1 MCHGVRLKLFT
12 FDLSATHVRAQKP
25 FGFLPPL
32 LRRGWFWREPA
43 FSRLLI
49 TSERRSVV
57 KRRDARAQA
66 RVRPLRLFLQ
76 TWSFVR
82 SLSVSNAHAD
92 FAVEDET
99 CELGRRWRGSCLRWE
114 DKTRTKWKNWKNA
127 RVFWFLEVCPR
138 ADRNE
143 TLRWSQ
149 VPGDHVL
156 VPLISL
162 FSSASSY
169 TISGFSNV

>member
-1 MCHGVRLKLFT
+1 M
-12 FDLSATHVRAQKP
+12 RAQKQ
-25 FGFLPPL
+25 FGFLSPSH
-32 LRRGWFWREPA
+32 RRGWFWCEPA

-49 TSERRSVV
+49 MSDRRSVV
-57 KRRDARAQA
+57 KRRDA

-99 CELGRRWRGSCLRWE
+99 SELGRRWRGSCLRWE
-114 DKTRTKWKNWKNA
+114 DITRTKWKNWKNA

-156 VPLISL
+156 VPLTSL
-162 FSSASSY
+162 ISSAPSY